1 MSVVESV
8 VSWKHGL
15 LPSSHTMDG
24 TLRDFSIEVAVEG
37 LAFTITNSQ
46 NKETTSHYLKIF
58 RGRLPE
64 ISEI

>member
-1 MSVVESV
+1 
-8 VSWKHGL
+8 
-15 LPSSHTMDG
+15 MDG

-64 ISEI
+64 ISEIWLYN